1 MTAALKSLAT
11 TRLRVANPGDQTV
24 AFCLE
29 PWARRYSLEP
39 RTSVDVVFEADSP
52 GVPEVFHEPDRIVVY
67 AWPGA
72 AAHVLR
78 DGVELDD
85 APQKPDT

>member
-1 MTAALKSLAT
+1 MSAGLKSAAT
-11 TRLRVANPGDQTV
+11 ATLRLTNPGDARV

-29 PWARRYSLEP
+29 PWAREYSLDP
-39 RTSVDVVFEADSP
+39 HSSVDVVFEADSP

-72 AAHVLR
+72 AARVLR
-78 DGVELDD
+78 DGLEILDRS
-85 APQKPDT
+85 QR

>member
-1 MTAALKSLAT
+1 MKSPET
-11 TRLRVANPGDQTV
+11 TTLRVTNPGDQRV

-29 PWARRYSLEP
+29 PWAREYSLEP
-39 RTSVDVVFEADSP
+39 HTSVDIVFEADVP

-72 AAHVLR
+72 AARVMR
-78 DGVELDD
+78 DGFELSDR
-85 APQKPDT
+85 PQG

>member
-1 MTAALKSLAT
+1 MSAGLKPLET
-11 TRLRVANPGDQTV
+11 TTLRVTNPGEETV
-24 AFCLE
+24 GFCLE
-29 PWARRYSLEP
+29 PWARLYSLEP
-39 RTSVDVVFEADSP
+39 HSSVDVVFEADSP

-72 AAHVLR
+72 TARVLR

-85 APQKPDT
+85 APQE

>member
-1 MTAALKSLAT
+1 MSAGLKSAGAT
-11 TRLRVANPGDQTV
+11 TLRVTNPGDDCV

-29 PWARRYSLEP
+29 PWAREYSLDP
-39 RTSVDVVFEADSP
+39 HSSVDVVFEADTP

-72 AAHVLR
+72 AARVLR
-78 DGVELDD
+78 DGVELLD
-85 APQKPDT
+85 QNQS